1 MNFDELA
8 ANMTP
13 DIYSRLRE
21 SIELG
26 RWPTGSVLTQEQKS
40 LCLEAV
46 IKYEVAQNMPLEQR
60 TGYIAE
66 SCRSSGA
73 ETDTI
78 PVVSLGTGESE

>member
-8 ANMTP
+8 KNMTP

-26 RWPTGSVLTQEQKS
+26 RWPTGQTLTQEQKN

-46 IKYEVAQNMPLEQR
+46 IKYEISNDIAMEQR
-60 TGYIAE
+60 TGYIADGCKSTTE
-66 SCRSSGA
+66 
-73 ETDTI
+73 TI
-78 PVVSLGTGESE
+78 PSVTLTDEASS